1 MEVKWNI
8 LYRGFLDSCNYD
20 CPYCPFA
27 KKKNTREEL
36 LKDKIALENFT
47 NWVSER
53 EEKLSIL
60 ITPWGEGLIRKY
72 YQEAMI
78 ALSHIENVEKI
89 AIQTNL
95 ACNLKWVANV
105 NKEKFA
111 LWITY
116 HPNEVSFEK
125 FIAKCK
131 KLIAMNID
139 FSIGVVGVKD
149 HFEAIENLKK
159 AIPERYIWV
168 NAYKREKNYY
178 TASEKKWLTEKDHL
192 FPINNKVYDTLGK
205 KCKAGYS
212 SFSINGNG
220 DVFRC
225 HFIKNKIGNIYEDD
239 LNNIKKEENCTNTA
253 CGCYIGYINF
263 NELKLE
269 EIYAENLMVR
279 IPDIKKILT

>member
-27 KKKNTREEL
+27 KKKNTKEEL

-78 ALSHIENVEKI
+78 ALSHIKNVDKI

-95 ACNLKWVANV
+95 SCNLKWVEKV

-125 FIAKCK
+125 FVSKCK
-131 KLIAMNID
+131 KLITMNID

-149 HFEAIENLKK
+149 HFKAIENLKD

-178 TASEKKWLTEKDHL
+178 TASEKKWLTKKDNL
-192 FPINNKVYDTLGK
+192 FPINNKIYNTLGK

-239 LNNIKKEENCTNTA
+239 LNDIKKEENCTNTE
-253 CGCYIGYINF
+253 CSCYIGYINF
-263 NELKLE
+263 DELKLK
-269 EIYAENLMVR
+269 EIYAKNLMVR
-279 IPDIKKILT
+279 IPEILK